1 MNLGTESLQT
11 EPRSECCSSKSEF
24 DIVAGNNVKIGT
36 SWWNRSF
43 EKSVGPLLINIS

>member
-24 DIVAGNNVKIGT
+24 DTVAGNNVKIGT
-36 SWWNRSF
+36 SWWMFNFNRLD
-43 EKSVGPLLINIS
+43 PNY